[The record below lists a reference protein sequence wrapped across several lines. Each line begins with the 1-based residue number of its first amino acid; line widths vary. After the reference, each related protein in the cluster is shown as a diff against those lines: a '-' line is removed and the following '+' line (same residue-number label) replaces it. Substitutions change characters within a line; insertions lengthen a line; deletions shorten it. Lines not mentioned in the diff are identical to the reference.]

1 MRGACLKSRKTRHDL
16 NFVTP
21 DNSMATEVNHSKF
34 MKPDNSN
41 DMSDTWKGS
50 ENTKASKCNYCPCWA
65 FPN

>member
-41 DMSDTWKGS
+41 DMSDT
-50 ENTKASKCNYCPCWA
+50 
-65 FPN
+65 